1 MMRRIG
7 WMRMVQWARLV
18 KGHGGWLDF
27 FSVHDPFSI
36 EALFYDIPHLFP
48 RQFMLRSVFLAAMIH
63 SSFKCFD

>member
-7 WMRMVQWARLV
+7 WVRMVQWARLV

-36 EALFYDIPHLFP
+36 EALFYDIPHLFL
-48 RQFMLRSVFLAAMIH
+48 RQFVLRSVFLAAMIH

>member
-1 MMRRIG
+1 MRT
-7 WMRMVQWARLV
+7 VQWARLV
-18 KGHGGWLDF
+18 KGHWGWLDF

-48 RQFMLRSVFLAAMIH
+48 RHLVLSSVFFAAMIH